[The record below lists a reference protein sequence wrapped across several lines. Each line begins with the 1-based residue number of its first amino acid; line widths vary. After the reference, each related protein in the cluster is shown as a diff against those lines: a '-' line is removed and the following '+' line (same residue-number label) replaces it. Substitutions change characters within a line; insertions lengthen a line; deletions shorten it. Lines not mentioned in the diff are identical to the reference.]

1 MIWNDFSNL
10 NLNEIMLSKEIALY
24 DCLSANYKNGQNG
37 GGMEKGKK
45 MCEICVVLIAF
56 RFLLI

>member
-10 NLNEIMLSKEIALY
+10 NLNEIMLSKGIALY

-37 GGMEKGKK
+37 GGTEKGRKTCGIW
-45 MCEICVVLIAF
+45 MVLIAF
-56 RFLLI
+56 